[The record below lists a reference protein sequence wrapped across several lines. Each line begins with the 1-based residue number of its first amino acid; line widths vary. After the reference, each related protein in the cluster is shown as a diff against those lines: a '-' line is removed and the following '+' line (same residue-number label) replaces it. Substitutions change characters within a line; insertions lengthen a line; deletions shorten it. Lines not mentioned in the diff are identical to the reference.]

1 MYSHKHWVRDFEKWF
16 NEKMAKQLELK
27 DTEEPAFTAEDVV
40 GKFEGVEA
48 LVNKLDRKRKPKP
61 KPAPK
66 AENATAGEPADKA
79 AGDKDAKAKVEEKE
93 KEQQQEGEGIEED
106 QQQQEE
112 GVEEHQQQQ
121 EGEAKEVQEEEEQQQ
136 QQQEGGERVEEEQ
149 QQHGHEQQL
158 DQGMV
163 RNGYFLLTL
172 EYLRLDKMYRAA
184 LQQFQAIEAQGEEG
198 VLVAANAFV
207 LGTLAED
214 QTQEERGDDAG
225 EDDAV

>member
-1 MYSHKHWVRDFEKWF
+1 ME
-16 NEKMAKQLELK
+16 
-27 DTEEPAFTAEDVV
+27 
-40 GKFEGVEA
+40 
-48 LVNKLDRKRKPKP
+48 
-61 KPAPK
+61 
-66 AENATAGEPADKA
+66 
-79 AGDKDAKAKVEEKE
+79 
-93 KEQQQEGEGIEED
+93 
-106 QQQQEE
+106 QQEE
-112 GVEEHQQQQ
+112 QEEQ
-121 EGEAKEVQEEEEQQQ
+121 EGEEEQQQ

-149 QQHGHEQQL
+149 QQQQHGHELQL